1 MSITSLRAGWLSL
14 WLLTAMGAAGL
25 AWRECV
31 LVGAALMV
39 AHRLFLWRTDIGAP
53 WDGFRLGV
61 RCASTGLIGL
71 LMSIGLAALAAAG
84 LSGLL
89 AMAHPNAASVVLAL
103 MVAAA
108 IVVVVQI
115 DAPRRV
121 AEIAFSGAMV
131 IAAALAYAAFD
142 AGWNSIPCV
151 LTLSMALYL
160 TRENWRLVRAG
171 VEAFLPCGP
180 R

>member
-31 LVGAALMV
+31 LIGAALMV

-89 AMAHPNAASVVLAL
+89 AMAHPNAASAVLALIVAAAVVLA
-103 MVAAA
+103 
-108 IVVVVQI
+108 VQTS
-115 DAPRRV
+115 APRR
-121 AEIAFSGAMV
+121 SGGILFTGALV
-131 IAAALAYAAFD
+131 TVTVLAYVASD
-142 AGWNSIPCV
+142 AGWTEVPCA

-160 TRENWRLVRAG
+160 ARVNWRLIRAG
-171 VEAFLPCGP
+171 VEAFMPCGP